1 MPSPRSR
8 LKAARSRSRGKPAAT
23 LLACALGLFS
33 CKPEDKPAGK
43 LTVTP
48 AAKSISAADTAL
60 RRQLAAARID
70 NAMAEINA
78 SRPERAVPL
87 LIAALKADPASEE
100 ARGKLEELFS
110 KTTWSCPSVRIKHS
124 GPVKQL
130 AFMPPLTLW
139 ASLGGASNTT
149 VRWNIQ
155 TQKVESVLFPVP
167 ACETRALI
175 HDPSGKSIVVQRG
188 GITLLCDA
196 TTLKPICDLG
206 SFPDS
211 LTPAS
216 VIVFSPDG
224 LLLAHPTGTAFPV
237 TWNIRDAAT
246 GQVIRTLPPEEG
258 NNPQPIAAYLNRTEL
273 SILTETG
280 GLIKVPISP
289 TAPVVTEDQ
298 DIFVRYL
305 YGQFSSDGKQVLA
318 LESKGPHHRPSFSGR
333 GQSDVDTLNAS
344 EHEKRF
350 SWSAQPNIWTGMFRE
365 SGDSP
370 FVVESS
376 LVRFPPGTNLFS
388 SPVCI
393 QAGILTNSAVTSM
406 AFDQNR
412 IFTGEQDGTL
422 TIHQLLPLP
431 GKSEAASQSAS
442 IDPTHLKALENL
454 GAAVSGWQLA
464 EDQRSLA
471 QVDRD
476 ARVEAAKACDLKILQ
491 GVFPSLNFESVFTA
505 LTGSQPQPAADAL
518 DLLTSRLAQTNL
530 PPPDQKITSAFS
542 SGDDTAIQTAI
553 RETGGKG
560 PSAALA
566 LQIALQS
573 DHVPWIQASLSI
585 AENLPDLL
593 KRLAVARIARLE
605 NRNADALSLWP
616 DEFPDLTA
624 IRLREDWD
632 GWEQADF
639 MPAFTE
645 MRTWAGGELA
655 AIDVGPDTTPEQRK
669 AIAARL
675 LDPATVASVGK
686 PRFAAACLKAAL
698 AFSTHTEEFETTL
711 KLTALARNLGAPP
724 EPCLRAEALAYTALG
739 DYKNAHPRW
748 IELITEHPVET
759 HIPGDYAEAAY
770 TAFENADPGQAM
782 QILTTGMHRFPRD
795 GNFALRAGWVA
806 LLTGNSA
813 RAYQF
818 LTSGRQ
824 IGFPPEKYE
833 NAVAL
838 LAIAASLVGATDD
851 AAVYFQELLKIDPV
865 WAEAK
870 TLDTL
875 DWPEELKSELR
886 QFMR

>member
-8 LKAARSRSRGKPAAT
+8 LKAPRSRGHGKRAAT

-33 CKPEDKPAGK
+33 CKPEEKPAAK
-43 LTVTP
+43 VTATS
-48 AAKSISAADTAL
+48 AAKSISASDAAL
-60 RRQLAAARID
+60 RKQLAAARID

-78 SRPERAVPL
+78 NRPERAVPL
-87 LIAALKADPASEE
+87 LMAALKVDLTSEE
-100 ARGKLEELFS
+100 ARSKLERLFS
-110 KTTWSCPSVRIKHS
+110 QTTWSWPSVRIKHP
-124 GPVKQL
+124 GPVEQL
-130 AFMPPLTLW
+130 AYLSPSTLW
-139 ASLGGASNTT
+139 ASLGGAKNTT
-149 VRWNIQ
+149 VRWNVQ

-167 ACETRALI
+167 PCETRALI
-175 HDPSGKSIVVQRG
+175 PDPSGKSIVVQRG
-188 GITLLCDA
+188 GKTLLCDA
-196 TTLKPICDLG
+196 TTLKPICDIG
-206 SFPDS
+206 PFPDS

-224 LLLAHPTGTAFPV
+224 LLLAHPSGTTFPV
-237 TWNIRDAAT
+237 SWNIRDAAT
-246 GQVIRTLPPEEG
+246 GQVIRSLHSKESG
-258 NNPQPIAAYLNRTEL
+258 NTQPIAVYLNRTDL
-273 SILTETG
+273 CILTEMG
-280 GLIKVPISP
+280 GSIKVPVSP
-289 TAPVVTEDQ
+289 VESVATDDPDT
-298 DIFVRYL
+298 FVRYL
-305 YGQFSSDGKQVLA
+305 YGQFSSDGRQVLT
-318 LESKGPHHRPSFSGR
+318 LESKGPHNRPSL
-333 GQSDVDTLNAS
+333 GQSEADTLKVS
-344 EHEKRF
+344 GLEKRF
-350 SWSAQPNIWTGMFRE
+350 SWSTQPNIWTGLFRDY
-365 SGDSP
+365 GNSP
-370 FVVESS
+370 FVVEDS
-376 LVRFPPGTNLFS
+376 LIRFPPGSDPFS
-388 SPVCI
+388 SPMGTR
-393 QAGILTNSAVTSM
+393 AGIHTNSTVTSM

-422 TIHQLLPLP
+422 TIHRLLPLP
-431 GKSEAASQSAS
+431 GKSEAASQSVS
-442 IDPTHLKALENL
+442 FDPAHLKALEDL
-454 GAAVSGWQLA
+454 GVAASGWQLA
-464 EDQRSLA
+464 EDDRTLVA
-471 QVDRD
+471 VDRD
-476 ARVEAAKACDLKILQ
+476 ARIEAAKACDLKILQ
-491 GVFPSLNFESVFTA
+491 AVFPSLNFQPVLAA
-505 LTGSQPQPAADAL
+505 LTDSQPSQPAADTL
-518 DLLTSRLAQTNL
+518 DLLTSRLARTII

-542 SGDDTAIQTAI
+542 SSDDTAILTAI
-553 RETGGKG
+553 HEAGGKG
-560 PSAALA
+560 AAAALA
-566 LQIALQS
+566 LQLALQS
-573 DHVPWIQASLSI
+573 DHVSWIQASLAI

-645 MRTWAGGELA
+645 MRTWANTELA

-675 LDPATVASVGK
+675 LDPATVGSVGK

-698 AFSTHTEEFETTL
+698 AFSTHKEEFETTL
-711 KLTALARNLGAPP
+711 KLTALARNLGAAE

>member
-1 MPSPRSR
+1 
-8 LKAARSRSRGKPAAT
+8 
-23 LLACALGLFS
+23 
-33 CKPEDKPAGK
+33 
-43 LTVTP
+43 
-48 AAKSISAADTAL
+48 
-60 RRQLAAARID
+60 
-70 NAMAEINA
+70 MAEINA

-87 LIAALKADPASEE
+87 LIAALKVDPASEE
-100 ARGKLEELFS
+100 ARGKLEELLS
-110 KTTWSCPSVRIKHS
+110 KTTWSWPSVRIKHS
-124 GPVKQL
+124 GPVEQL
-130 AFMPPLTLW
+130 AFMPPSTLW

-149 VRWNIQ
+149 VRWNLQ
-155 TQKVESVLFPVP
+155 SQKIESVLFPVP

-206 SFPDS
+206 SIPDF

-224 LLLAHPTGTAFPV
+224 LLLAHPSGTSPPIS
-237 TWNIRDAAT
+237 WNIRDAAT
-246 GQVIRTLPPEEG
+246 GQVIRTLRREESG
-258 NNPQPIAAYLNRTEL
+258 NSQPVAAYLSRTEL
-273 SILTETG
+273 TILTEYG
-280 GLIKVPISP
+280 SSIKMPVSP
-289 TAPVVTEDQ
+289 VEPAVVEDP
-298 DIFVRYL
+298 DIFLHYL
-305 YGQFSSDGKQVLA
+305 YGQFSSGGKQALA
-318 LESKGPHHRPSFSGR
+318 LESKGPHHRPSFSGG
-333 GQSDVDTLNAS
+333 GQREVDTLNTPAL
-344 EHEKRF
+344 EKRF
-350 SWSAQPNIWTGMFRE
+350 SWSAQPNIWNGMFRE
-365 SGDSP
+365 SGDPP
-370 FVVESS
+370 FVVEGS
-376 LVRFPPGTNLFS
+376 LVRFPPGTQPFS
-388 SPVCI
+388 SPICT
-393 QAGILTNSAVTSM
+393 QAAILTNSAVTSM

-431 GKSEAASQSAS
+431 GKSEDTNQSVS
-442 IDPTHLKALENL
+442 FDPPHLKALENL
-454 GAAVSGWQLA
+454 GVAASGWRLA
-464 EDQRSLA
+464 EDARTLI

-476 ARVEAAKACDLKILQ
+476 TRIEAAKACDLKILQ
-491 GVFPSLNFESVFTA
+491 AVFPSLNFQPVLAA
-505 LTGSQPQPAADAL
+505 LTDSQPTRPAADAL
-518 DLLTSRLAQTNL
+518 DLLTARLAETII
-530 PPPDQKITSAFS
+530 PSPDQKITSAFS
-542 SGDDTAIQTAI
+542 SGDDTAIQSAI
-553 RETGGKG
+553 HDAGAKG
-560 PSAALA
+560 PAAALA
-566 LQIALQS
+566 LQLALQS

-593 KRLAVARIARLE
+593 KRIAVARIARLE

-639 MPAFTE
+639 MPAFSE
-645 MRTWAGGELA
+645 MRTWANAELA
-655 AIDVGPDTTPEQRK
+655 AIDVGPDATPEQRK
-669 AIAARL
+669 AVADRL
-675 LDPATVASVGK
+675 LDPATVGSVGK

-698 AFSTHTEEFETTL
+698 AFSTHKEEFETTL